1 MERKIFSLKLRH
13 LNTLCLYFVDKDM
26 SIVCDRCGREFKKM
40 DNLRR
45 HLNRVYI
52 CQPIIA
58 DISIDMLRVK
68 YACKKG
74 VYSCENCGKVY
85 KTSSGKCKHK
95 KTCLKQDKEKD
106 KIIQEKDTLLKEAL
120 AKIDVEQQSREKLE
134 QQVRE
139 LLLHKQCVQNITN
152 NNFII
157 QINNYGE
164 ENMDYLRDDSGFLQ
178 KCVES
183 PIQSIQKY
191 LDAVHFNKDHPEN
204 NNIKLTNLQSPFMD
218 YFKNGNWSK
227 IEQRV
232 LIPKIIL
239 KSVKVIHSLLGAEDA
254 EDTENTDEEEEMK
267 TQKWY
272 QYMNEI
278 ADPTLKQKIK
288 IKAKSYIYNRSLT

>member
-1 MERKIFSLKLRH
+1 
-13 LNTLCLYFVDKDM
+13 M
-26 SIVCDRCGREFKKM
+26 SIVCDRCGRDFKKM

-52 CQPIIA
+52 CQPILA
-58 DISIDMLRVK
+58 DIPIESLRAK

-74 VYSCENCGKVY
+74 VYACENCGKVY

-120 AKIDVEQQSREKLE
+120 AKIDKEQQSREKLE
-134 QQVRE
+134 EQVKE
-139 LLLHKQCVQNITN
+139 LLLQKQCVQNITN

-164 ENMDYLRDDSGFLQ
+164 ENMDYLRNDANFLQ
-178 KCVES
+178 KCVEC
-183 PIQSIQKY
+183 PMQSIQKY

-204 NNIKLTNLQSPFMD
+204 SNIKLTNLQSPFMD

-232 LIPKIIL
+232 LIPKIIH
-239 KSVKVIHSLLGAEDA
+239 KSVKVIHSLLGEEVDEDG
-254 EDTENTDEEEEMK
+254 ESSSSDDDVPKN
-267 TQKWY
+267 QKWY

-278 ADPTLKQKIK
+278 GDPSMKQKIK
-288 IKAKSYIYNRSLT
+288 VKAKSFIYNRSIT

>member
-1 MERKIFSLKLRH
+1 
-13 LNTLCLYFVDKDM
+13 M
-26 SIVCDRCGREFKKM
+26 SIVCDRCGRDFKKM

-52 CQPIIA
+52 CQPILA
-58 DISIDMLRVK
+58 DIPIESLRAK

-74 VYSCENCGKVY
+74 VYACENCGKVY

-120 AKIDVEQQSREKLE
+120 AKIDKEQQSREKLE
-134 QQVRE
+134 EQVKE
-139 LLLHKQCVQNITN
+139 LLLQKQCVQNITN

-164 ENMDYLRDDSGFLQ
+164 ENMDYLRNDANFLQ
-178 KCVES
+178 KCVEC
-183 PIQSIQKY
+183 PMQSVQKY

-204 NNIKLTNLQSPFMD
+204 SNIKLTNLQSPFMD

-232 LIPKIIL
+232 LIPKIIH
-239 KSVKVIHSLLGAEDA
+239 KSVKVIHSLLGEEVD
-254 EDTENTDEEEEMK
+254 EDEESSSSSDDDVPK
-267 TQKWY
+267 NQKWY

-278 ADPTLKQKIK
+278 GDPSMKQKIK
-288 IKAKSYIYNRSLT
+288 VKAKSFIYNRSIT

>member
-1 MERKIFSLKLRH
+1 MEI
-13 LNTLCLYFVDKDM
+13 
-26 SIVCDRCGREFKKM
+26 ICDRCGRDFKKM

-52 CQPIIA
+52 CQPIKA
-58 DISIDMLRVK
+58 DISIDILRAK

-74 VYSCENCGKVY
+74 VYACENCGKVY

-106 KIIQEKDTLLKEAL
+106 KIIQEKELLLKEAL
-120 AKIDVEQQSREKLE
+120 AKIDREQQSRERLE
-134 QQVRE
+134 EQVKE
-139 LLLHKQCVQNITN
+139 LLLQKQCVQNITN

-164 ENMDYLRDDSGFLQ
+164 ENMDYLKDDEGFLQ

-183 PIQSIQKY
+183 PMHSIQKY

-204 NNIKLTNLQSPFMD
+204 SNIKLTNLQSPFMD

-232 LIPKIIL
+232 LIPKIIH
-239 KSVKVIHSLLGAEDA
+239 KSVKVIHSLLED
-254 EDTENTDEEEEMK
+254 NEEEDIEENEISK

-278 ADPTLKQKIK
+278 SDQNLKQKIK
-288 IKAKSYIYNRSLT
+288 VKAKSYIYNRSLP